1 MRFLPHTDADRQ
13 AMLATIDVGGMRDL
27 FTDIPAEFHRKPGS
41 LNLPEALS
49 EAGILRK
56 FTQAAESNRH
66 AGNTR
71 CFLGGGTYHHFV
83 PAVVDYVISRGEF
96 LTAYTPYQPE
106 IAQGTLQALFEFQTM
121 IARLTG
127 MEVSNASMYDAAT
140 SVAEAALMARRVTRK
155 SRIVMAGSVNPR
167 YRAVTANYLSR
178 QDGEYVE
185 VKSKKGDSLLSSERS
200 GELRSKTKSHEC
212 GRVSSGGK
220 SETVPFLHNL
230 DAVIDA
236 VDDQTACVIV
246 QYPDFYGS
254 VYDLTSLRTACDAHK
269 CLMVVAFSDVT
280 AFALI
285 DPPGAYGAD
294 IAIGSGQSL
303 GIPMGFGGPHLGLFT
318 CKQQYVRQMP
328 GRVCGMTKDLNG
340 KRGFVLTLSTRE
352 QHIRREKA
360 TSNICS
366 NQGLMC
372 TAAATYMTLMGDAG
386 LETVARHSAA
396 ALNQL
401 IEGLPEHVQAVPG
414 AHFNETVLSFA
425 DEATRNHFMD
435 EAAGQNIFAGIP
447 LEQLDGAAE
456 PCHLLVA
463 TTEMIEESDI
473 SDYLNTLEAAA

>member
-1 MRFLPHTDADRQ
+1 MRFLPHTDDDRQ
-13 AMLATIDVGGMRDL
+13 AMLETIGVDGMRDL
-27 FTDIPAEFHRKPGS
+27 FADIPAEFHRDPGS
-41 LNLPEALS
+41 LDLPVALS
-49 EAGILRK
+49 EACIVRK
-56 FTQAAESNRH
+56 FTEAAEANRH

-71 CFLGGGTYHHFV
+71 CFLGNGTYCHFV

-106 IAQGTLQALFEFQTM
+106 IAQGTLQTLFEFQSM

-127 MEVSNASMYDAAT
+127 MEVSNASMYDAST
-140 SVAEAALMARRVTRK
+140 SVAEAALMAQRVTRK

-167 YRAVTANYLSR
+167 YRAVTENYLSR
-178 QDGEYVE
+178 LDGEYVQ
-185 VKSKKGDSLLSSERS
+185 VAMDGFATSLD
-200 GELRSKTKSHEC
+200 
-212 GRVSSGGK
+212 
-220 SETVPFLHNL
+220 TVIK
-230 DAVIDA
+230 AI
-236 VDDQTACVIV
+236 DDQTACVIV

-254 VYDLTSLRTACDAHK
+254 VYDLAPLRAACDAHM
-269 CLMVVAFSDVT
+269 CLLVVAFSDAT

-294 IAIGSGQSL
+294 IAVGSGQSL
-303 GIPMGFGGPHLGLFT
+303 GIPMEFGGPHLGLFT

-328 GRVCGMTKDLNG
+328 GRVCGMTEDLDG

-396 ALNQL
+396 ALHQL
-401 IEGLPEHVQAVPG
+401 IEGLPTHVQAAPG
-414 AHFNETVLSFA
+414 AHYNETVLSFA
-425 DEATRNHFMD
+425 DQATRNHFMD
-435 EAAGQNIFAGIP
+435 ESIRQNIFAGIP
-447 LEQLDGAAE
+447 LEQLDASAE
-456 PCHLLVA
+456 PRHLLVA
-463 TTEMIEESDI
+463 TTEMIEEDDI
-473 SDYLNTLEAAA
+473 TTYLQALEVALSFTHKSCHRTPTHGSGQGAGRR